1 MQHKWGRILGLLGTD
16 VMRGAERERKK
27 KERMK
32 KERMKKKEG
41 KKKKKKEKQS
51 KKEKKKEK
59 KQIDQGWRR
68 TELMQDACDDRLW

>member
-1 MQHKWGRILGLLGTD
+1 MGKDLGTA
-16 VMRGAERERKK
+16 RNRCYEGGRERKK
-27 KERMK
+27 KERKNEKRK
-32 KERMKKKEG
+32 KERMKNKEG
-41 KKKKKKEKQS
+41 KKKKKEKQS